1 MDSIL
6 APSDEIEITEK
17 VRSQSVVIFNLI
29 KNWSFNDLQ
38 T

>member
-6 APSDEIEITEK
+6 APSDEIEITEE